1 MGMEGMLRQV
11 SEFELASY
19 KRSPEKF
26 YADLMGS
33 YDLEFLGELDEK
45 FREIQESPLGQKI
58 RQRALSG
65 LQPLPED
72 VAELQRQME
81 TALSKNP
88 GAKAQM
94 QSHLPGPSKDGNQLC
109 LHKSWHCLHYIFTGK
124 SWDRAEPPLGDAIM
138 GGTELPDRRRVM
150 GYGPAR
156 YLSATQVRA
165 VAGALAGFP
174 AEAKIAAFDP
184 ETAEKQR
191 VYVPGHEKE
200 ELLQYFSWLRDFY
213 RDAAEKGSAVLLW
226 VV

>member
-19 KRSPEKF
+19 KKSPEEF
-26 YADLMGS
+26 YSDLIGD
-33 YDLEFLGELDEK
+33 YDFESLGDLNAK
-45 FREIQESPLGQKI
+45 LLEIQESPLGQKI

-65 LQPLPED
+65 LQPLAED
-72 VAELQRQME
+72 VTELQRQME
-81 TALSKNP
+81 TALTNNP
-88 GAKAQM
+88 RAQAQM
-94 QSHLPGPSKDGNQLC
+94 QSHFPGPSKDGKQLC
-109 LHKSWHCLHYIFTGK
+109 LHKSWHCLHHIFTGK

-165 VAGALAGFP
+165 VADALAEFP
-174 AEAKIAAFDP
+174 VEEKVAAFDP
-184 ETAEKQR
+184 ETAEKER

-213 RDAAEKGSAVLLW
+213 RDAAEKRSAVLLW
-226 VV
+226 VA